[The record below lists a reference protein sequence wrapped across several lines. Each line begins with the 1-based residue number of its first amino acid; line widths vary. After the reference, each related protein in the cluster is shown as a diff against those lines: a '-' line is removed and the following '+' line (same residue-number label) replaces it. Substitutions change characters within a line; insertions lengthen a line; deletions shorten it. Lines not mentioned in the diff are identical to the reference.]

1 MKRTKLFIFML
12 LTTLI
17 STSSSAD
24 GGTVS
29 AQGETIE
36 EVKACDAETQKKMSV
51 GNLMELAPKFDVE
64 VKHGKIRIN
73 YRTASECM
81 NNVKINYKRNEKN
94 NIVLTFRT
102 QGNVSNCDK
111 SKLLSYPEIAID
123 IGELNLDKDK
133 TSRVIVNSP
142 IVAKE
147 ESGHKLSEDVYGKP
161 DAGCGFFETPVK
173 DKMIMAN
180 TTDAFDLYT
189 ETVKLCEQ
197 EDSRQLS
204 DVTAL
209 HDKLQNS
216 SGNLKFLVELVSN
229 IQKDELVKEM
239 EKMHE
244 DLEELEMR
252 IAPGDDSDD
261 DFGLGKTELKEAIEE
276 YADIMDKFTTEIMP
290 SIESRLKFLEKKR
303 KVAKDEKN
311 EKLLKQID
319 KEVKE
324 LNELVAGFDREHS
337 DNKDE
342 FSFVVDAM
350 AEYNLQSSGKKIFKA
365 VKNAEFMKRVYFE
378 DEDDLDRG
386 DKLTLKQANA
396 RSKRAMK
403 GAQKIFNEW
412 KDLALVRKGKGDIVV
427 QRRYD
432 ALKSVRT
439 DKYKELTSL
448 GKRFQ
453 TIMKTSYQKYCSD
466 GITPTCQ
473 MVMDNL
479 SKWYY
484 RRMEVVNKKYQE
496 RYQYE
501 NTAYQ
506 GYKKLNDEYKMIE
519 AQKEAAKARDEFSD
533 YGSDDYS
540 VWSNQRSSLFQFET
554 QFDDPF
560 MMNNQSMMGNPYMM
574 NSPQTLPLIR

>member
-1 MKRTKLFIFML
+1 ML

-36 EVKACDAETQKKMSV
+36 EIKACDETSQKKMSV
-51 GNLMELAPKFDVE
+51 ANIKELAPDFNVE
-64 VKHGKIRIN
+64 IVKGKIVLN
-73 YRTASECM
+73 YGQASECLQ
-81 NNVKINYKRNEKN
+81 NVKIKYERNADN
-94 NIVLTFRT
+94 NIVLTFPT
-102 QGNVSNCDK
+102 LGNVTGCSKSN
-111 SKLLSYPEIAID
+111 LLNYKPITID
-123 IGELNLDKDK
+123 IGRLNLKKDEV
-133 TSRVIVNSP
+133 SRVVINSP
-142 IVAKE
+142 LVDIN
-147 ESGHKLSEDVYGKP
+147 SSQHKLSEDVYGSP
-161 DAGCGFFETPVK
+161 AGKCGFFETPVK

-180 TTDAFDLYT
+180 TTDSFDLYT
-189 ETVKLCEQ
+189 ETVRLCEQ
-197 EDSRQLS
+197 EDGRLLS
-204 DVTAL
+204 DVTAHL
-209 HDKLQNS
+209 DKLQNEDT
-216 SGNLKFLVELVSN
+216 GNLNFLTELVSN
-229 IQKDELVKEM
+229 IQKDMLVTEM
-239 EKMHE
+239 KKMHKE
-244 DLEELEMR
+244 LEELEKR

-261 DFGLGKTELKEAIEE
+261 DFGLGKTELKEAVEE
-276 YADIMDKFTTEIMP
+276 YADVMDKFTTDILP
-290 SIESRLKFLEKKR
+290 SIESRLKSLEKRR

-311 EKLLKQID
+311 KKLLKQID

-342 FSFVVDAM
+342 FGFVVDAM

-386 DKLTLKQANA
+386 DKLTLEQANA

-427 QRRYD
+427 KRRYD

-448 GKRFQ
+448 GKRYQ

-466 GITPTCQ
+466 GITSTCQ
-473 MVMDNL
+473 MVMNNL
-479 SKWYY
+479 SNWYY
-484 RRMEVVNKKYQE
+484 KKMNVVNQKYQE

-560 MMNNQSMMGNPYMM
+560 MMDGMTNPYMM
-574 NSPQTLPLIR
+574 NSPQSLPLIGR